1 MSSLACVRLRKAYT
15 NYATC
20 NDVLDLLIVRKIIQV
35 IDGKNEIVIG
45 RYSTNKGKLKKV
57 LND

>member
-1 MSSLACVRLRKAYT
+1 MSSLVCVRLRKAYL
-15 NYATC
+15 NYAAC
-20 NDVLDLLIVRKIIQV
+20 NDMIDLLIVGKIIQV

-45 RYSTNKGKLKKV
+45 RYSTNKRKLKKV